1 MFTSGQ
7 ICDMPS
13 IPPSTLRRY
22 VNQFVEHLSKDATKK
37 RSRRFTERD
46 VAVLARARELIQ
58 QGRSPEEVTSLLQV
72 VGEEGEKP
80 EDSASSLDLVPSM
93 SRALT
98 EAVDTARA
106 LRTELGDLSRPGGG
120 GSTRPGGNR
129 RRAGADPRMDD
140 ATILVAAPVWAA
152 CGRARSR
159 ERRRLSAKDT
169 CSSRSTL
176 GNSPIHET

>member
-7 ICDMPS
+7 ISDMLS

-22 VNQFVEHLSKDATKK
+22 VKQFVEHLSKDATKK
-37 RSRRFTERD
+37 RGRRFTERD

-72 VGEEGEKP
+72 VGDEEEKP
-80 EDSASSLDLVPSM
+80 EDSASALDLVPSI

-106 LRTELGDLSRPGGG
+106 LRTDVEDLAGDVAEIAKAQGASEDEL
-120 GSTRPGGNR
+120 
-129 RRAGADPRMDD
+129 RA
-140 ATILVAAPVWAA
+140 L
-152 CGRARSR
+152 R
-159 ERRRLSAKDT
+159 EWMRQPWWRRLFGQPPEEQGDG
-169 CSSRSTL
+169 R
-176 GNSPIHET
+176 GGD